1 VPRFARHEEEGRF
14 LDRAPSV
21 TWSCSG
27 DRSLVVLAGVGC
39 GHPGA
44 GRKPTTKHEPVLY
57 VTSYQVYFCTQKTC
71 ARAATATQMTEAE
84 RHASASSLTSKVRF
98 VSSAELRRK
107 HPDGLAGLGLI
118 PPFPNSLWV
127 IPKRDA
133 DAQQVANLF
142 RHGDHAMGI
151 NKVSYNYAFR

>member
-1 VPRFARHEEEGRF
+1 MRKRAGFLTARP
-14 LDRAPSV
+14 A
-21 TWSCSG
+21 
-27 DRSLVVLAGVGC
+27 SLGVVLAIAAFVVLAGVGC

-57 VTSYQVYFCTQKTC
+57 VTSHQVYFCTQKTC
-71 ARAATATQMTEAE
+71 ARAATATQMKEAE

>member
-1 VPRFARHEEEGRF
+1 M
-14 LDRAPSV
+14 
-21 TWSCSG
+21 
-27 DRSLVVLAGVGC
+27 
-39 GHPGA
+39 
-44 GRKPTTKHEPVLY
+44 K
-57 VTSYQVYFCTQKTC
+57 
-71 ARAATATQMTEAE
+71 EAE

-107 HPDGLAGLGLI
+107 HPDGPAGLGLI

>member
-1 VPRFARHEEEGRF
+1 MRKRAGFLTARP
-14 LDRAPSV
+14 A
-21 TWSCSG
+21 
-27 DRSLVVLAGVGC
+27 SLGVVLAIAAFVVLAGVGC

>member
-1 VPRFARHEEEGRF
+1 MRKRAGFLTARP
-14 LDRAPSV
+14 A
-21 TWSCSG
+21 
-27 DRSLVVLAGVGC
+27 SLGVVLAIAAFVVLAGVGC

-98 VSSAELRRK
+98 VSSAELRRR